1 MAYADRKL
9 GAQERRGRLAA
20 ALRSAHC
27 RGLPRHAAEGGP
39 EPVAPVRCGALP
51 DAAGARRAIGRGV
64 APDRGGNGPPRAES
78 QSRRDPRRG
87 PCAHAASCRSDRSG
101 TRFPTGG
108 RAVMKKSLLVLAVLV
123 VPAAFTSAV
132 AQQST
137 LDTVR
142 SKGYV
147 QCGVNTGVAG
157 FSAPDSKGVYKG
169 IDVDLCR
176 AVAAAVFGDNTKV
189 RYTPLTAQQ
198 RFTALQSGEVD
209 ILSRNTT
216 WTITRDTSLGLN
228 FVGVNY
234 YDGQG
239 FMVHADLGRK
249 TSAKGK
255 AKDAKKGAKG
265 GGGGITSA
273 KQLNG
278 ATVCVQPGTTTELNL
293 ADYFRTNKMTF
304 KPVVIEKLDEVL
316 NAYFAR
322 RCDVYTTDHSGLIST
337 RATRAPKPEEHVI
350 LPEIISKE
358 PLGPAV
364 RHGDDRWFDVVKWSM
379 FAMVEAEELGLSTKT
394 IDKEA
399 SSTNPNIQRFVGA
412 TGDIGKMLGID
423 NKWAYNIIK
432 QVGNYGESFDANL
445 KPLGF
450 ERGLNQLWNKGGLMY
465 APPIR

>member
-1 MAYADRKL
+1 MKKAL
-9 GAQERRGRLAA
+9 WLMVFAA
-20 ALRSAHC
+20 A
-27 RGLPRHAAEGGP
+27 
-39 EPVAPVRCGALP
+39 
-51 DAAGARRAIGRGV
+51 
-64 APDRGGNGPPRAES
+64 
-78 QSRRDPRRG
+78 
-87 PCAHAASCRSDRSG
+87 
-101 TRFPTGG
+101 
-108 RAVMKKSLLVLAVLV
+108 
-123 VPAAFTSAV
+123 PAF

-137 LDTVR
+137 TDAVR

-157 FSAPDSKGVYKG
+157 FSAPDSKGVYRG

-176 AVAAAVFGDNTKV
+176 AVAAAVFGDHSKV

-209 ILSRNTT
+209 ILARNTT

-239 FMVHADLGRK
+239 FMVHARLK
-249 TSAKGK
+249 VK
-255 AKDAKKGAKG
+255 
-265 GGGGITSA
+265 SA

-293 ADYFRTNKMTF
+293 ADYFRSNKMTF

-316 NAYFAR
+316 NAYFAG

-364 RHGDDRWFDVVKWSM
+364 RHGDDRWFDIVKWSM
-379 FAMVEAEELGLSTKT
+379 FAMIEAEEMGLTSKN
-394 IDKEA
+394 IDQQA
-399 SSTNPNIQRFVGA
+399 SSTNPTIQRFVGA

-423 NKWAYNIIK
+423 NKWAFNIVK
-432 QVGNYGESFDANL
+432 QVGNYGESFDNNL

-450 ERGLNQLWNKGGLMY
+450 ERGLNRQWNQGGLMY